1 MNIFG
6 YIGDFFG
13 YIWEYIT
20 HFFETIGFLFE
31 IILNSVEIA
40 QNLVF
45 EPLFPSFLSGF
56 IAFVVVIS
64 VVKIIF
70 TTGGYHE

>member
-6 YIGDFFG
+6 YVGEFFQM
-13 YIWEYIT
+13 IWEYIS

-31 IILNSVEIA
+31 IILNSISTA
-40 QNLVF
+40 NSLVF

-70 TTGGYHE
+70 TLGGYHE